1 MKKDNY
7 PLNIYSDQSMLSFYN
22 KMPIIPISSYVPTHV
37 YPNKREST
45 QQDSTFYLPKDKND
59 PMKIH
64 PLNNAKTEW
73 LLTLD
78 DDIDMETYRRLEQE
92 TVDTVCQTLFEAKAK
107 KLTVDLTTT
116 KRISS
121 LGLQLLLLMYKK
133 CTGREIK
140 IALLNPSGQLERILQ
155 ILQFDRI
162 FTIEYG

>member
-1 MKKDNY
+1 
-7 PLNIYSDQSMLSFYN
+7 
-22 KMPIIPISSYVPTHV
+22 
-37 YPNKREST
+37 
-45 QQDSTFYLPKDKND
+45 
-59 PMKIH
+59 MKIH